1 MIALQFPSFGEPANV
16 VAPKETAKPEPGPG
30 EVRLKLVLSPIHNH
44 DLATVRGIY
53 GVKPPLPAIGGSELL
68 GVVDALGEGVANLA
82 PGQRVSSGVR
92 GSWSEYVI
100 ANAAGAVP
108 IPDTVSDEVGA
119 QLLAMPLSAMVLF
132 EELHAP
138 AGSWIVQNAANG
150 AVGRNVMR
158 IAQAAGVN
166 VVNLVRREA
175 SVGEMQSF
183 GAKHVVNTEVG
194 DWINEVRDI
203 VGNGNVVAVVDS
215 VCDKNSM
222 ALNGL
227 LGRGGQHVVFGALG
241 THALAVNPSNLIF
254 KESTIRGFWMIA
266 WMERATQEQR
276 VGAIVKVVGLAM
288 NGTLA
293 LPAGGIYPLSK
304 AWEALKAAET
314 PGRSGKI
321 LFAP

>member
-1 MIALQFPSFGEPANV
+1 MQALQYREFGEPADV
-16 VAPKETAKPEPGPG
+16 VIPAEVNSPEPGTQ
-30 EVRLKLVLSPIHNH
+30 EVLVRVSLAPIHNL
-44 DLATVRGIY
+44 DLATIRGIY
-53 GVKPPLPAIGGSELL
+53 GVKPSLPAIGGSELC
-68 GVVDALGEGVANLA
+68 GVVDGKRVAVMARGAWAEYALAHRDAL
-82 PGQRVSSGVR
+82 
-92 GSWSEYVI
+92 
-100 ANAAGAVP
+100 VP
-108 IPDTVSDEVGA
+108 IPDGIPDEVAA
-119 QLLAMPLSAMVLF
+119 QLLAMPLSAIVLF
-132 EELHAP
+132 EELRVS
-138 AGSWIVQNAANG
+138 AGDWIVQNAANG